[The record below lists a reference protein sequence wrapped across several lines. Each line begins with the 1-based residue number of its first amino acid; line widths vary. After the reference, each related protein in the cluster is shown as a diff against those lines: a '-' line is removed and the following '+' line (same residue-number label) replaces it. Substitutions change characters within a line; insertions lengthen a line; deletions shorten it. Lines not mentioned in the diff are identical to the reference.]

1 LLAHTNLDAK
11 VVMATPHACAG
22 LVDVLARL
30 LRARRSIVGPSSAPV
45 TATLAA
51 VQEGE
56 SPRLSEVAETLGLD
70 LSTVSRQVTHLRQR
84 GLLVSAPDP
93 QDGRSQR
100 LSLTEDGL
108 AELRSHRRALVE
120 TLVSRLADWD
130 DAEIDQL
137 SRLLDRLARAGA
149 PAGADAPAACGPPET
164 TPSVQTP
171 SGHHPEQHLQRN
183 A

>member
-22 LVDVLARL
+22 LVDVLPRL
-30 LRARRSIVGPSSAPV
+30 LRARRSIVGTSSAPV

-51 VQEGE
+51 VHDGG

-84 GLLVSAPDP
+84 GLLVAAPDP

-100 LSLTEDGL
+100 LSLTDDGL
-108 AELRSHRRALVE
+108 AELGSHRRRLVD
-120 TLVSRLADWD
+120 TLVTRLADWD

-137 SRLLDRLARAGA
+137 ARLLDRLARAGA
-149 PAGADAPAACGPPET
+149 PTPADAPAPCDPPAS
-164 TPSVQTP
+164 PSVQTP

>member
-1 LLAHTNLDAK
+1 
-11 VVMATPHACAG
+11 MATPHACAG
-22 LVDVLARL
+22 LVDVLPRL
-30 LRARRSIVGPSSAPV
+30 LRARRAIVGTASAPV

-51 VQEGE
+51 VHDGG

-84 GLLVSAPDP
+84 GLLTTAPDP
-93 QDGRSQR
+93 SDGRSQR
-100 LSLTEDGL
+100 LNLTDDGL
-108 AELRSHRRALVE
+108 AELRSHRRQLVA
-120 TLVSRLADWD
+120 TLVMRLADWD

-137 SRLLDRLARAGA
+137 ARLLDRLARSAAAAGT
-149 PAGADAPAACGPPET
+149 DAPAPCDPPAP
-164 TPSVQTP
+164 TPSVPTP